1 MLLLNATLCNKGKYA
16 KKRPI
21 FCPKYKQISVVQ
33 KRKSSVCLKVL
44 CNTSL
49 NFLQQEEWI
58 YAKCFIETFNW
69 GRDRKVYDV
78 VELSTIRVNFLLWQ
92 SPSALNLRV
101 PFQQIF
107 ENSQKLLNES
117 FRPDF
122 GLWFSSCVVGGLGPS
137 ILPLYK
143 VPSANFSRDKDP
155 FMGGRGVGWG
165 WALYNQ
171 NSRRDILALFLDS
184 CWWIS
189 ISSSDKVGQKH
200 PKWGKIDCFINSTS
214 YSYNLF
220 VRLWKPDCR
229 KIFYPESKGAGWTL
243 PTGQSFK

>member
-1 MLLLNATLCNKGKYA
+1 MGVTPEIISLLTAAFPPRNDEEESDASDFVELGKFLFVSALTSWVVDFSCCCSMQLCATKGNM
-16 KKRPI
+16 
-21 FCPKYKQISVVQ
+21 Q
-33 KRKSSVCLKVL
+33 KRDRFFVQNIKKKQFYPKSAVCLKVL

-58 YAKCFIETFNW
+58 YAKCFIDTFNW
-69 GRDRKVYDV
+69 GRDRKVYNV
-78 VELSTIRVNFLLWQ
+78 EELSTIRVNFLLWQ

-122 GLWFSSCVVGGLGPS
+122 GLWFSLCVVGGLGPS

-155 FMGGRGVGWG
+155 FMGGGH
-165 WALYNQ
+165 
-171 NSRRDILALFLDS
+171 FTT
-184 CWWIS
+184 
-189 ISSSDKVGQKH
+189 
-200 PKWGKIDCFINSTS
+200 KIADG
-214 YSYNLF
+214 
-220 VRLWKPDCR
+220 
-229 KIFYPESKGAGWTL
+229 IFWR
-243 PTGQSFK
+243 SF